1 MDVFMFENKGRQRVL
16 ELIFCTF
23 SIGRIVSFE
32 TIFGKIPLKINRFCL
47 PINFFCIF
55 ANSIR
60 GR

>member
-1 MDVFMFENKGRQRVL
+1 MDLFMFENKGRKRVL
-16 ELIFCTF
+16 ELIFHVF
-23 SIGRIVSFE
+23 FIGRLGLFE